1 MVRVELIRE
10 KIRRLRDT
18 ADALRKSLP
27 SDAQPLRSERDA
39 RDLVAFRVYLVVQE
53 AIDLCSHVIADQGW
67 GPVPSLRD
75 HFLVLASK
83 GILPSTLAQ
92 ELAASIKVRNLIGHA
107 YTEIDPDKLHAA
119 ATTLLALVDPFCAA
133 VLVFAEANAS

>member
-67 GPVPSLRD
+67 
-75 HFLVLASK
+75 
-83 GILPSTLAQ
+83 
-92 ELAASIKVRNLIGHA
+92 
-107 YTEIDPDKLHAA
+107 
-119 ATTLLALVDPFCAA
+119 
-133 VLVFAEANAS
+133 